1 MVIIGGGAVGVE
13 LAGEIRQKYSF
24 KKVTLVHSHDELL
37 SAVDANSIG
46 NRKFAANA
54 LAILRGQDVEVLLG
68 ERVENLDE
76 LTYDQRVS
84 QTVRTTSVRRN
95 YSNFMCVFALCYKSA
110 IKEKVPGTKLRSTGH
125 CLPGT
130 PLPTT
135 DVYRSVR

>member
-13 LAGEIRQKYSF
+13 LAGEIREKYSF

-95 YSNFMCVFALCYKSA
+95 
-110 IKEKVPGTKLRSTGH
+110 
-125 CLPGT
+125 
-130 PLPTT
+130 
-135 DVYRSVR
+135 

>member
-13 LAGEIRQKYSF
+13 LAGEIREKYSF

-76 LTYDQRVS
+76 LTFDQRVS

-95 YSNFMCVFALCYKSA
+95 YSNFMCVFDLCPQSA
-110 IKEKVPGTKLRSTGH
+110 IYEIKPGTKLRSMGH
-125 CLPGT
+125 MC
-130 PLPTT
+130 
-135 DVYRSVR
+135 VQVA